1 MGEARAGPKKH
12 PECEIFEDD
21 LKIVNSNLL
30 SCSNEKSCFAGKSRK
45 HNTVCI
51 LLKKKWNQKQEVY
64 VCNCTAHY
72 TYNSNTKQTWFALI
86 FV

>member
-51 LLKKKWNQKQEVY
+51 LLKKK
-64 VCNCTAHY
+64 
-72 TYNSNTKQTWFALI
+72 
-86 FV
+86 